1 VGLFKVMMKSEVL
14 ATGSQSSTSLIDLAS
29 RYFVNDC
36 PDALIPAMELGNYD
50 VGQEWYR
57 KAEDRGAT
65 RDAIDHELRVIFK
78 RADKTKRAEI
88 KAFLL
93 GEDPVRYPTFTGTT

>member
-1 VGLFKVMMKSEVL
+1 MPRDFRPCTLLG
-14 ATGSQSSTSLIDLAS
+14 A
-29 RYFVNDC
+29 VN
-36 PDALIPAMELGNYD
+36 MEMGNYGI
-50 VGQEWYR
+50 GQEWYR

-65 RDAIDHELRVIFK
+65 RDVIDHELRVIFR

-93 GEDPVRYPTFTGTT
+93 GEDPVRYEWVDSN